1 MSTLSQWQPYGEY
14 VQSGMSDGR
23 FMSAAYNLIAAG
35 PPRLANMGNA
45 GALGTALASGDN
57 AQDQLA
63 YPMGI
68 VQSFTMGHNM
78 NLSRVFEIGTG
89 RSYFIPGR
97 VVGQL
102 GLQRVMYHG
111 PSLLRVLYAYYQ
123 DLIPPTFVNSMYPSN
138 ARQGPNI
145 PNPHDVKIPPGYE
158 NLFLNLASDLF
169 TQPIGLLVL
178 FKDSNEDTIGAGYF
192 EGCWVPNHNLGFD
205 ANGVVMQESCG
216 IQFERMVPVAT
227 QVVGLIS
234 GVEGGSSSFS
244 ATRPGA

>member
-1 MSTLSQWQPYGEY
+1 MSTLSNWAPYGDY
-14 VQSGMSDGR
+14 LQSGMADGR
-23 FMSAAYNLIAAG
+23 FMSGAYNLIAAG
-35 PPRLANMGNA
+35 PPRLANIGGPA
-45 GALGTALASGDN
+45 FLGAALASGSTG
-57 AQDQLA
+57 QDQLA

-78 NLSRVFEIGTG
+78 NLSRIFEIGTG

-123 DLIPPTFVNSMYPSN
+123 DLIPPTLVPAVF
-138 ARQGPNI
+138 PNVGSATVA
-145 PNPHDVKIPPGYE
+145 NPHDVKIPPGFE

-192 EGCWVPNHNLGFD
+192 ESCYVPNHNLGFD
-205 ANGVVMQESCG
+205 ANGVVMQESAG

-234 GVEGGSSSFS
+234 GIE
-244 ATRPGA
+244 T

>member
-1 MSTLSQWQPYGEY
+1 MQ
-14 VQSGMSDGR
+14 DGR

-35 PPRLANMGNA
+35 PPRLSNMGGNGLL
-45 GALGTALASGDN
+45 GAALASGSS

-111 PSLLRVLYAYYQ
+111 PSLLRVLYAYYR
-123 DLIPPTFVNSMYPSN
+123 DLIPPTVVNSVF
-138 ARQGPNI
+138 PNI
-145 PNPHDVKIPPGYE
+145 GASAPDVNQHDVKIPPGYE

-169 TQPIGLLVL
+169 TQPIGMLVL

-234 GVEGGSSSFS
+234 GVE
-244 ATRPGA
+244 A